1 MSASCASYSS
11 WAWPCRTSL
20 TRLWL
25 PSSFAK
31 SWTCC
36 KRSSMSSIMTSL
48 SSGRETNRSAL
59 PWSMFSW
66 IVPITSD
73 ISECSCLRFLMILCV
88 VAGSMVMV
96 TRSGSRS
103 SLVTCFYTRWLVAT
117 RDGLFW
123 LAAGCFSDVVSDA
136 LARDDQR
143 LDEALEPSFL
153 YLVRGIAATKF
164 CGKYRLTWK
173 AKALVVSSA
182 MLL

>member
-1 MSASCASYSS
+1 MHDGLQGVNCPSLICWSLWSS
-11 WAWPCRTSL
+11 LTCWSFWPSLICWSFWPSLICWSLCHPCLGGNCVPTLHSVCVHGVEVDKHVSVMCIIRWAWPCRTSL

-103 SLVTCFYTRWLVAT
+103 SLVTCFYTR
-117 RDGLFW
+117 
-123 LAAGCFSDVVSDA
+123 
-136 LARDDQR
+136 
-143 LDEALEPSFL
+143 
-153 YLVRGIAATKF
+153 
-164 CGKYRLTWK
+164 
-173 AKALVVSSA
+173 
-182 MLL
+182 